1 MQLTQVQLAWK
12 GAGRLILEEKE
23 KLLREGL
30 LYPTAGLH
38 SPRHLHGDLLLSH
51 NPHLSLAEM
60 HSEPFG
66 ASAGGHRGMSPSIRR
81 SSKMIASGVRKISR
95 SFYGHG
101 HQPQNADSAVYSAP
115 SSPKVNRRRRMTT
128 VAGNSPLL
136 TPPPDTRERRNS
148 ACSGHRPLYRQV
160 CRCFSLP
167 LGALTFITICNQN
180 IES

>member
-1 MQLTQVQLAWK
+1 MQLIQVQLAWK

-60 HSEPFG
+60 HSEPFA
-66 ASAGGHRGMSPSIRR
+66 ASAGGHSRGMSPSIRR

-95 SFYGHG
+95 SFYLGGGHG
-101 HQPQNADSAVYSAP
+101 HGHSNHDAADAVCSAP

-160 CRCFSLP
+160 TSRRFSL
-167 LGALTFITICNQN
+167 Q
-180 IES
+180 